1 MPFVFIGK
9 WYFSSDEL
17 NHLNIV
23 ISSLFWPL
31 ILIYHGNLEQKIHI
45 YFLLKWCNF
54 LFTGDILKRKFDHLE
69 VSGNR
74 NGTPTTYFF
83 NDNDSPTS
91 HLYTPLQLLKLSQ
104 IESGI
109 VLMQYWGWPPLCFL
123 FLLRRRSGDPTE
135 IFSVEKRFLLSMKDW
150 CSDRPIRLHFILKL
164 LSQRFL
170 MGGVPSFICNLRD
183 KDQIFWEGHK
193 VWKRIQ

>member
-1 MPFVFIGK
+1 MPCVFIGK

-123 FLLRRRSGDPTE
+123 FLLRRLSGDPTE
-135 IFSVEKRFLLSMKDW
+135 IFSVEKRFPPLYE
-150 CSDRPIRLHFILKL
+150 RLMLRSTNQTSFHLKAAF
-164 LSQRFL
+164 SKIFD
-170 MGGVPSFICNLRD
+170 GWSSF
-183 KDQIFWEGHK
+183 FYF
-193 VWKRIQ
+193 